1 MQIDLYVR
9 GWIGTFAALAAY
21 AIPISSRTMSFP
33 ADSTGGNLRQTPL
46 PKTCQ
51 IIALPPP
58 ECNRKSENGAS
69 RFENCPWAEHD
80 NGFWEL
86 AQFLRIQ
93 PTLRQYHV
101 PHQSQFQRLESPTC
115 PTRRTR
121 PTSNGK
127 AGSTW
132 AADCSL
138 PMPMQV
144 SQRCKMCLQ

>member
-1 MQIDLYVR
+1 MQIDLCVR

-69 RFENCPWAEHD
+69 CFDNYPCD

-93 PTLRQYHV
+93 PTIRQYHV
-101 PHQSQFQRLESPTC
+101 PHLIQSQRLESPTC
-115 PTRRTR
+115 PTRRTCSS
-121 PTSNGK
+121 SNGK

-132 AADCSL
+132 AADCL
-138 PMPMQV
+138 FPMPMRGC
-144 SQRCKMCLQ
+144 QRCKMRLQ